1 VILSAH
7 GIELELPP
15 RWSGRLFRRPG
26 GNPTLHAGDFALALG
41 DGEFGDASTGQ
52 MPAGAVFVALAEYLP
67 GDGLQAGR
75 GLFASSRIALPL
87 DPTGFAS
94 NRLAHPRPGQ
104 SGMQHFFT
112 AGGRPFC
119 LYVVL
124 AGGGPGRR
132 RQLAGVSRVLASLKI
147 APSGG

>member
-1 VILSAH
+1 VILAAH

-15 RWSGRLFRRPG
+15 RWSGRVFRRPG

-52 MPAGAVFVALAEYLP
+52 MPAGAAFLALVEYVP
-67 GDGLQAGR
+67 GGGLAPGR
-75 GLFASSRIALPL
+75 GLFESRRIPLPL
-87 DPTGFAS
+87 DPSAFAAS
-94 NRLAHPRPGQ
+94 RLAHPRPGQ

-132 RQLAGVSRVLASLKI
+132 RQLAAVSRVLASLRI
-147 APSGG
+147 ESAGG

>member
-52 MPAGAVFVALAEYLP
+52 MPAGATFVALAEYLP
-67 GDGLQAGR
+67 GGGLQPGR
-75 GLFASSRIALPL
+75 GLFESGRIPLPL

-94 NRLAHPRPGQ
+94 SRLAHPRPGQ
-104 SGMQHFFT
+104 VGLQHFFT
-112 AGGRPFC
+112 VNGRPFC

-124 AGGGPGRR
+124 ASGGTGRR

-147 APSGG
+147 APWGG

>member
-1 VILSAH
+1 VILEAH
-7 GIELELPP
+7 GIKLELPP

-26 GNPTLHAGDFALALG
+26 GNPSLHAGDFALALG

-67 GDGLQAGR
+67 GDGLQAGH
-75 GLFASSRIALPL
+75 GLFSSSRIPLPL
-87 DPTGFAS
+87 DPTGFS
-94 NRLAHPRPGQ
+94 PNRLAHPRPGQ

-112 AGGRPFC
+112 AAGRPFC

-132 RQLAGVSRVLASLKI
+132 RQLAAVSRVLASLKI
-147 APSGG
+147 APSGV